1 MSNGMAS
8 TPLSTD
14 GPAATPWHTRSA
26 DDVASALGTGLG
38 HGLSA
43 EAVRDRLAQHGPNEL
58 AERDRKSLWRM
69 LLEQLSATLVVVLIV
84 AAVASAALGDVTD
97 AVAILAIVVL
107 NTILGL
113 VHEQRAERAMAML
126 KRLAVPIVRV
136 RRGGQVVEVPA
147 RDLVPGDIVLLEAG
161 NMVPADCRLV
171 ECANLR
177 AEEASLTGESEPVD
191 KIFHPLPDADLSLGD
206 RLNMVYMGTLVTYGR
221 GQAVVVATGMRT
233 ELGRI
238 ADLIQTVERE
248 PTPLQKRLDRLGHA
262 LAAIALVLVAVIFAV
277 GLMRGED
284 LKTMFLTAVSMAVA
298 AVPEGLPAVVTIA
311 LALGAQR
318 MLKRNVLIRK
328 LPAVETLGS
337 VTVICSDKTGTL
349 TENRMTVT
357 VLDAAGLRLDVTEAL
372 HRDEPAVDM
381 EPGLVRVPEDQPAL
395 TILLAG
401 SALCNDAVLS
411 AQADQPGHFH
421 TIGDPTEG
429 ALVVAAARFNLR
441 KPDLELLFPRVAE
454 APFDS
459 ERKRMTTVHEM
470 PPTPLPVA
478 RGLEPLW
485 GQGPLLAAHRYV
497 SFTKG
502 AIEPLLQITTAVWAG
517 DRPSP
522 YTEEWRARI
531 KKAHDALAQ
540 DGMRVLGLAFRII
553 DAPPSENVI
562 GLEQDLVFVGLV
574 GMTDPPRREVKA
586 AVETCRLAGIRPVMI
601 TGDHPLTARHVARQ
615 LGIGGEDA
623 AVTTGQELQRF
634 SDDELRAAVERTA
647 VFARVSPEHKLRIVQ
662 ALQTNGGVVA
672 MTGDG
677 VNDAPA
683 LRRADIGVAMGITG
697 TEVSKEAADM
707 VLRDDNFATIVAAVE
722 EGRVIYDN
730 IRKFIKY
737 LLSSN
742 SGELWVML
750 IAPFLGLP
758 LPLLPLQILWINLV
772 TDGLPAL
779 ALSVEPPERH
789 AMHRPP
795 VPPKESILGRGLL
808 QQVIWGGLV
817 LGLTPLAMG
826 YYYHQLGHEGWRTMV
841 FTTLT
846 LSQLALVLSIR
857 SERDSFFTIGPLTNV
872 PLLVIVGI
880 TFLLQLMVTYVPF
893 WQRLLKTH
901 PLTGEEVAV
910 CLLLASVPFWA
921 EEIRKWVVRHRADAR
936 RV

>member
-1 MSNGMAS
+1 
-8 TPLSTD
+8 
-14 GPAATPWHTRSA
+14 
-26 DDVASALGTGLG
+26 
-38 HGLSA
+38 
-43 EAVRDRLAQHGPNEL
+43 
-58 AERDRKSLWRM
+58 
-69 LLEQLSATLVVVLIV
+69 
-84 AAVASAALGDVTD
+84 
-97 AVAILAIVVL
+97 
-107 NTILGL
+107 
-113 VHEQRAERAMAML
+113 
-126 KRLAVPIVRV
+126 
-136 RRGGQVVEVPA
+136 
-147 RDLVPGDIVLLEAG
+147 
-161 NMVPADCRLV
+161 
-171 ECANLR
+171 
-177 AEEASLTGESEPVD
+177 
-191 KIFHPLPDADLSLGD
+191 
-206 RLNMVYMGTLVTYGR
+206 
-221 GQAVVVATGMRT
+221 
-233 ELGRI
+233 
-238 ADLIQTVERE
+238 
-248 PTPLQKRLDRLGHA
+248 
-262 LAAIALVLVAVIFAV
+262 
-277 GLMRGED
+277 
-284 LKTMFLTAVSMAVA
+284 
-298 AVPEGLPAVVTIA
+298 
-311 LALGAQR
+311 
-318 MLKRNVLIRK
+318 
-328 LPAVETLGS
+328 
-337 VTVICSDKTGTL
+337 
-349 TENRMTVT
+349 
-357 VLDAAGLRLDVTEAL
+357 
-372 HRDEPAVDM
+372 
-381 EPGLVRVPEDQPAL
+381 
-395 TILLAG
+395 
-401 SALCNDAVLS
+401 
-411 AQADQPGHFH
+411 
-421 TIGDPTEG
+421 
-429 ALVVAAARFNLR
+429 
-441 KPDLELLFPRVAE
+441 
-454 APFDS
+454 
-459 ERKRMTTVHEM
+459 
-470 PPTPLPVA
+470 
-478 RGLEPLW
+478 
-485 GQGPLLAAHRYV
+485 
-497 SFTKG
+497 
-502 AIEPLLQITTAVWAG
+502 
-517 DRPSP
+517 
-522 YTEEWRARI
+522 
-531 KKAHDALAQ
+531 
-540 DGMRVLGLAFRII
+540 
-553 DAPPSENVI
+553 
-562 GLEQDLVFVGLV
+562 
-574 GMTDPPRREVKA
+574 
-586 AVETCRLAGIRPVMI
+586 
-601 TGDHPLTARHVARQ
+601 VARQ

-623 AVTTGQELQRF
+623 TVTTGQELQRF

-921 EEIRKWVVRHRADAR
+921 EEIRKWVVRRRADAR
-936 RV
+936 WV